1 MDYLDTW
8 VWIEYGLDGPH
19 VSIAEDIIDV
29 ALDAG
34 AVTSTITLLEVAYI
48 LARDIDRSGADFVT
62 SAIEDFESIHVVP
75 VTSEIARYAGELR
88 SRYYDRQDRQLSYA
102 DAIHLA
108 TAVLTDCDRLQTGDT
123 DFEGVTEI
131 EARVHPDPEE

>member
-8 VWIEYGLDGPH
+8 VWIEYGLEGPN
-19 VSIAEDIIDV
+19 VNIAEDIIDG

-34 AVTSTITLLEVAYI
+34 AVTSTITLLETAYI
-48 LARDIDRSGADFVT
+48 LGREIDQSGADYVT
-62 SAIEDFESIHVVP
+62 SAIEDFESIHVIP
-75 VTSEIARYAGELR
+75 VTAEIALYAAELR
-88 SRYYDRQDRQLSYA
+88 ARYNRQERQLSYA

-108 TAVLTDCDRLQTGDT
+108 TAVLTDCDRLQTGDA

-131 EARVHPDPEE
+131 EAIVHPDS